1 MVDCMTDAT
10 TNKITY
16 VGVTEAAA
24 RRGVHRNTIQRY
36 CRERLI
42 PGVIMPGKEY
52 LIPLA
57 EVNRI
62 FIPRQGRPKTKPD
75 RQRRGY
81 EV

>member
-1 MVDCMTDAT
+1 MADTRTDTMTYKMMEMPKE
-10 TNKITY
+10 KITY

-42 PGVIMPGKEY
+42 PGVIKPGKEY

-62 FIPRQGRPKTKPD
+62 HIPRQGRPKTNPD
-75 RQRRGY
+75 
-81 EV
+81 

>member
-62 FIPRQGRPKTKPD
+62 FIPRQGRPKTKPATAG
-75 RQRRGY
+75 RG
-81 EV
+81 